1 MTEKE
6 GIVVWMDEVLIRS
19 NASGTY
25 HDAWINQERPLRK
38 VFYDIAWP
46 LFEVIRIYRQL
57 GTAQAI
63 ALVRQVLIP
72 GLLQGYT
79 EQEQW
84 QAALDT
90 ALSNVLADQLQVL
103 LPDELDVLLWHLK
116 LDKEA
121 FIQKYQNFI
130 IDLSIKRR
138 RLAAH
143 LEALHRIVNS
153 QGEPLLSDEAIERL
167 LDEDE
172 ELSIIVP
179 ELLTSELLTEAF
191 YLDHPAYKLPQFIR
205 RLRTFKAEH
214 GL

>member
-1 MTEKE
+1 
-6 GIVVWMDEVLIRS
+6 VLIS
-19 NASGTY
+19 SDASGTY
-25 HDAWINQERPLRK
+25 HDGWINQERPLRK
-38 VFYDIAWP
+38 IFYDIAWP

-63 ALVRQVLIP
+63 ALVRQILIR
-72 GLLQGYT
+72 GILEKYT
-79 EQEQW
+79 EQAQW

-90 ALSNVLADQLQVL
+90 ALSNVIADQLQVL

-116 LDKEA
+116 LDKET

-130 IDLSIKRR
+130 IDLSMKRR

-143 LEALHRIVNS
+143 LEALHRIINS
-153 QGEPLLSDEAIERL
+153 QGESLLADEAIERL
-167 LDEDE
+167 LDEE
-172 ELSIIVP
+172 EDLSLIVP

-191 YLDHPAYKLPQFIR
+191 HLDHPPYKLPQFTR